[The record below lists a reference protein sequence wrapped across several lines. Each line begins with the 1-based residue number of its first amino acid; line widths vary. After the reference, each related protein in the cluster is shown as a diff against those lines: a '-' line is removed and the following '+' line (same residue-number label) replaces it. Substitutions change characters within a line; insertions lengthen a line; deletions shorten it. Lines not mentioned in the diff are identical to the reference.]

1 MRQGHYK
8 ELNLGLPTYG
18 RAGWQAQSTCV
29 QQHSHRALK
38 QQAAGM
44 GNTWKSKSRLEFAAF
59 SQRAR
64 VYLSNHLQKMV
75 LSKDTVMHPI
85 QKAVQERQ
93 NYAL

>member
-1 MRQGHYK
+1 
-8 ELNLGLPTYG
+8 
-18 RAGWQAQSTCV
+18 
-29 QQHSHRALK
+29 
-38 QQAAGM
+38 M
-44 GNTWKSKSRLEFAAF
+44 GNTWKSKSRLEFAAL

-85 QKAVQERQ
+85 QKAVQEQQ

>member
-1 MRQGHYK
+1 
-8 ELNLGLPTYG
+8 
-18 RAGWQAQSTCV
+18 
-29 QQHSHRALK
+29 
-38 QQAAGM
+38 M

-85 QKAVQERQ
+85 QKVVQERQ